1 MTNRKISELPAIAGT
16 DLTDNDIFPVV
27 DNVGT
32 ATDTTKKATVGQLRA
47 ALAGGSSSPYAY
59 EQHIPITAAGFS
71 GQSNR
76 IEALN
81 MYTADTLTPQLA
93 ATGVRVGDPVIG
105 DDDYIYNLVPATM
118 STSGITTG
126 PFWTRFDGTMSVAAG
141 ATTGIAVW
149 LRITHRFPNAPAG
162 TPNRVSFRRVD
173 IGIVFGAVGNKD
185 LNGFNS
191 DYRVT
196 ATTPQVG
203 LADQI
208 IEITM
213 DLVFQATLHSDTNA
227 PAVVGININDLLFYR
242 PGVHFYQLAQK
253 LGPKGDQG
261 ETGPQGDQGL
271 RGIQGQTGATGQ
283 QGVQGNPGQ
292 TGATGPTGPQGNPG
306 TNGTDGNDGTG
317 VPSGGNPGQII
328 ERTLTNY
335 GWIDKVQTWENG
347 PSPKNFFTGDIIKYR
362 AGTSGPFEYYLVIV
376 AIAQNSTF
384 SNLASNAIRRIDNEA
399 TFKTW
404 TSGQARP
411 QMIPGDFLQ
420 FTTGTVVTYW
430 LVTANITAQTTGD
443 LTLSGVTSGFLT
455 PLINPNQFA
464 DTTTTNLNTLIPV
477 EQGKYTFALTGNV
490 INAPSGA
497 STPMFVETYSTG
509 TQWQQTLFSREG
521 SWTRQSETNPIE
533 SSWIAGG
540 GGSSGTGTGVFQGVL
555 IDVPDPRP
563 LSDGAIFIAENTISG
578 GTYFGVAYSGGFT
591 IGKVYEKFGGTANPR
606 WADAGLDTQQ
616 YFRGEWATP
625 GGYRQFQ
632 SVTYQGDMYFAAT
645 NIGSNV
651 VPTTVNSGWR
661 KVPRNVALNAINTF
675 AVNRQV
681 FQGRSSLIGYLLVR
695 GGTEPYTIT
704 AQSGVSVSGSGALRT
719 VVYTAGDDESLG
731 AATKSITIID
741 SANPTTSISV
751 NFAVNVTSSFAQR
764 VTWNVG
770 DVETVGNA
778 TFDGADN
785 VTEVFGAQATWNV
798 GLASNVDFAEWD
810 DDGTEAT
817 TTIAAWNGGSGG
829 NVNTTGVATI
839 GDVSGSFGGI
849 ASGRALYVNITAAT
863 GTRPTADSST
873 IHTLTFTPTGGSVLS
888 ITGALD
894 VSTNILGSHTIIRV
908 GSAANFQ
915 TTFSS
920 VAVGAAGV
928 WRLSQDSTPVSANN
942 AFCYNAD
949 VLTGSV
955 PVSPGVQQYR
965 LTLAGN
971 SGTFNNNSVTGTL
984 TFGPTGCF
992 VIGSVGEMRQ
1002 AFGSGN
1008 DIASG
1013 GGTWTLETVTTTTT
1027 STASGTLIY
1036 NGFASGSIPA
1046 GSDGKTF
1053 RLALSGNATYTDRS
1067 LVGILTTS
1075 TGPIALR
1082 VGSVAEMRTAFGE
1095 VDINSGGGT
1104 FTLSEQLEDL
1114 TSDDVIQTTVQVD
1127 ATLKGT
1133 GAAESRLGVNDNGV
1147 GLVHLNATGK
1157 MGDRV
1162 LATNAAG
1169 DALEFVEQSAVP
1181 AVDDATIETFDN
1193 NGTTTLRVR
1202 GDGIGS
1208 DQIADDAVGSDQIAA
1223 DAVGLDQLNIT
1234 GTATAQ
1240 FVVRLN
1246 AAGTGLEFAA
1256 GGGGVSA
1263 VDDVTLEVFDNN
1275 GTMQLRVKDLGIT
1288 LAKLAQAVQDRIP
1301 PLPPSS

>member
-271 RGIQGQTGATGQ
+271 RGVQGQTGATGQ

-306 TNGTDGNDGTG
+306 TNGTDGSDGTG

-384 SNLASNAIRRIDNEA
+384 SSLASNAIRRIDNEA

-455 PLINPNQFA
+455 PLINPSQFA

-490 INAPSGA
+490 TNAPSGA

-563 LSDGAIFIAENTISG
+563 LTDGAIFIAENTISG
-578 GTYFGVAYSGGFT
+578 GTYFGFAYPSGFT

-606 WADAGLDTQQ
+606 WTDAGLDTQQ

-661 KVPRNVALNAINTF
+661 KVPRNTTLNAINTF

-751 NFAVNVTSSFAQR
+751 NFAVNVISAFAQR
-764 VTWNVG
+764 ATWNVG
-770 DVETVGNA
+770 DVANVGNA
-778 TFDGADN
+778 IFDGADN
-785 VTEVFGAQATWNV
+785 TTENFGAQATWNV

-810 DDGTEAT
+810 DDGTALSYTNLAT
-817 TTIAAWNGGSGG
+817 WSAGSG
-829 NVNTTGVATI
+829 NTNTAIYLTSGPFGVHLAASQTAM
-839 GDVSGSFGGI
+839 SGTF
-849 ASGRALYVNITAAT
+849 
-863 GTRPTADSST
+863 PTVDSSIMGYQAVPGVWRVRRADGST
-873 IHTLTFTPTGGSVLS
+873 QLTGSLMAAVD
-888 ITGALD
+888 GA
-894 VSTNILGSHTIIRV
+894 SFYRIRV
-908 GSAANFQ
+908 GTAAQ
-915 TTFSS
+915 ME
-920 VAVGAAGV
+920 AAFGSNNLNSGSG
-928 WRLSQDSTPVSANN
+928 WELAEETMSTVNSNN

-984 TFGPTGCF
+984 TFGPAGCF

-1002 AFGSGN
+1002 SFGSGN

-1036 NGFASGSIPA
+1036 NGFASGSIAA
-1046 GSDGKTF
+1046 GSEGKTF
-1053 RLALSGNATYTDRS
+1053 RLVLSGNSTYTDRS
-1067 LVGILTTS
+1067 LVGILATS

-1082 VGSVAEMRTAFGE
+1082 VGSIAEMRTAFGE

-1114 TSDDVIQTTVQVD
+1114 TSDDIIQTTVQVD

-1133 GAAESRLGVNDNGV
+1133 GAAESRLGVNDSGV
-1147 GLVHLNATGK
+1147 GLVHLNASGK
-1157 MGDRV
+1157 AGNRV
-1162 LATNAAG
+1162 LSTNAAG
-1169 DALEFVEQSAVP
+1169 NALEFVEQSAVP
-1181 AVDDATIETFDN
+1181 SVDDATIETFDN
-1193 NGTTTLRVR
+1193 EGTTTLRVR
-1202 GDGIGS
+1202 GDGIG
-1208 DQIADDAVGSDQIAA
+1208 
-1223 DAVGLDQLNIT
+1223 LEQLNIT
-1234 GTATAQ
+1234 GTATAE

-1246 AAGTGLEFAA
+1246 AAGDGLEFAA
-1256 GGGGVSA
+1256 GGGGVNA

-1275 GTMQLRVKDLGIT
+1275 GTMQLRVKDAGII
-1288 LAKLAQAVQDRIP
+1288 LAKLSAAVQSRL
-1301 PLPPSS
+1301 LPPPA